1 MKRSSMNTDFLN
13 RNNTNGN
20 GTNRNN
26 SNRNNADTDSP
37 NGNCI
42 NGYSITFTLQ
52 KAVCLILSLVLAVC
66 ILPIRAA
73 ANFEIPRTCLVRA
86 DGGAAY
92 TVKTLDYDYDYNTYF
107 SLRDMA
113 MVLGETDKAFSLDI
127 TKSAVSLKTGQAY
140 APVGEENTPWED
152 NRNPG
157 VSLGRNEFQ
166 VNGRKVFYYTMIM
179 KMPSGCYD
187 CFMMAADLAMILDM
201 DISVPAAGSLQI
213 HTDRPFRISPAG
225 LEEEGYFDRVDTL
238 LVGDASTG
246 EIYYEYQADIPHPIA
261 SITKLMTYFLTM
273 DSVYGGQ
280 ITLDQQVAVSEAAH
294 LLSSSD
300 DGVIRL
306 EAGQEVT
313 VQELLIGSL
322 LPSSN
327 ECALCLA
334 ETIAGSEENFVRMM
348 NRKAAE
354 LGLSDSVFFN
364 SHGLPSYTEA
374 TLPPDRQNR
383 MSAEELFQ
391 MVSGLLKVYPQVK
404 EITSL
409 RSAVLPSL
417 ELEVYNINPLLR
429 NLPEVTGLKTGST
442 NKAGSCLV
450 TSLTA
455 DDGDRKH
462 DLVVIV
468 LGAEN
473 SIERGRI
480 SELLARYALDI
491 FYTGVEEKQGTAS
504 DRNPENLP
512 LHAEVAV
519 ECILQTA
526 GIGQVQELP

>member
-1 MKRSSMNTDFLN
+1 MKKISQNRGSTKRNCGKKSSVI
-13 RNNTNGN
+13 RK
-20 GTNRNN
+20 
-26 SNRNNADTDSP
+26 
-37 NGNCI
+37 
-42 NGYSITFTLQ
+42 SIKPVLQ
-52 KAVCLILSLVLAVC
+52 KAACLLPALVLALC
-66 ILPIRAA
+66 ILPIRAEA
-73 ANFEIPRTCLVRA
+73 DFEIPRTCLVRA
-86 DGGAAY
+86 DGGTAY

-113 MVLGETDKAFSLDI
+113 MVLSDTEKAFALDV
-127 TKSAVSLKTGQAY
+127 TKNAVSLNPGKAY
-140 APVGEENTPWED
+140 TPVGGENIPWED
-152 NRNPG
+152 SGNPG
-157 VSLGRNEFQ
+157 ASLGRNEFQ

-179 KMPSGCYD
+179 KMPSGYYD
-187 CFMMAADLAMILDM
+187 CFMMAADLAMILDL
-201 DISVPAAGSLQI
+201 DITVPAAGTLQI
-213 HTDRPFRISPAG
+213 QTEKPFRISPAA
-225 LEEEGYFDRVDTL
+225 LEEEGYFDRVDTV

-246 EIYYEYQADIPHPIA
+246 EIYYQYRADIPHPIA

-273 DSVYGGQ
+273 DRVYAGQ
-280 ITLDQQVAVSEAAH
+280 ITLDQQVVVSDAVH
-294 LLSSSD
+294 LLSSSY

-306 EAGQEVT
+306 EAGQEIT
-313 VQELLIGSL
+313 VQELLLGAL

-354 LGLSDSVFFN
+354 LGLGDSVFVN
-364 SHGLPSYTEA
+364 SHGLPSYTESA
-374 TLPPDRQNR
+374 FPPDRQNH

-417 ELEVYNINPLLR
+417 ELEIYNINPLLR
-429 NLPEVTGLKTGST
+429 NLPEATGLKTGST

-462 DLVVIV
+462 DLIVIV

-480 SELLARYALDI
+480 SELLARYALDT
-491 FYTGVEEKQGTAS
+491 FYTGAEEEQEETRTPEKG
-504 DRNPENLP
+504 PENLP
-512 LHAEVAV
+512 VHAEVAV
-519 ECILQTA
+519 EWILQTA
-526 GIGQVQELP
+526 GIGMVQ

>member
-1 MKRSSMNTDFLN
+1 MKKIFPN
-13 RNNTNGN
+13 RDSAK
-20 GTNRNN
+20 RNCGKKG
-26 SNRNNADTDSP
+26 SVIRK
-37 NGNCI
+37 
-42 NGYSITFTLQ
+42 SIKPVLQ
-52 KAVCLILSLVLAVC
+52 RAACLLLALVLALC
-66 ILPIRAA
+66 ILPIRAE
-73 ANFEIPRTCLVRA
+73 ANFQIPRTCLVRV
-86 DGGAAY
+86 DGGTAY

-113 MVLGETDKAFSLDI
+113 MALRDTDKAFSLDV
-127 TKSAVSLKTGQAY
+127 TKGAVSLNPGKAY
-140 APVGEENTPWED
+140 TPVGGENIPWED
-152 NRNPG
+152 SGNPG

-179 KMPSGCYD
+179 KMPSGYYD
-187 CFMMAADLAMILDM
+187 CFMMAADLAMILDAG
-201 DISVPAAGSLQI
+201 ITVPAAGSLEI
-213 HTDRPFRISPAG
+213 HAEEPFRISPAA
-225 LEEEGYFDRVDTL
+225 LEEEGYFCRVDTV

-246 EIYYEYQADIPHPIA
+246 EIYYEYQADISHPIA

-273 DSVYGGQ
+273 DRVSAGQ
-280 ITLDQQVAVSEAAH
+280 ITLDQQVIVSDAVH

-306 EAGQEVT
+306 EAGQEIT
-313 VQELLIGSL
+313 VQELLLGAL

-354 LGLSDSVFFN
+354 LGLSDSVFVN
-364 SHGLPSYTEA
+364 SHGLPSYTESA
-374 TLPPDRQNR
+374 FPPDRQNR

-480 SELLARYALDI
+480 SELLARYALDT
-491 FYTGVEEKQGTAS
+491 FYTGAEEEQDEKPEKG
-504 DRNPENLP
+504 PENLP

-519 ECILQTA
+519 EWILQTA
-526 GIGQVQELP
+526 GIGMVQ